1 MNQQIRILHVIGQ
14 MNRGGAESMIMNI
27 YRKIDREK
35 IQFDFV
41 VHTNCICDF
50 DDEIKSLG
58 GNIYS
63 CPRFKG
69 SNIID
74 YIKFWNDFFK
84 QHKEYKI
91 IHGHIGSSAAIYLKI
106 AKKYG
111 LFTIA
116 HSHSAGFGDG
126 VKGTM
131 YRIFSYPTKF
141 IADYFFACSEN
152 AGISRYGKKVVDDKS
167 KFSVL
172 NNAIDLDEYKFSETI
187 REKKAK
193 ELNLEGKFVIGHV
206 GRFDRAKNQEYL
218 IEVFKSIAQKDED
231 AMLLLIGDGQLK
243 SYIVEKVKNY
253 NLVDR
258 VIFTG
263 VRSDVNELMQV
274 MDVFAFP
281 SIYEGLPVTLIE
293 AQVAGLPCVIS
304 DSITDEV
311 CITDLVYKLPISE
324 SDIEVWSDKILKKR
338 GTKRKITKKIIGKSN
353 YNINITK
360 EELQNFYLKS
370 YNN

>member
-1 MNQQIRILHVIGQ
+1 MNQQIHVLHVIGQ

-41 VHTNCICDF
+41 VHTNSICDF
-50 DDEIKSLG
+50 DEEIKSLG

-69 SNIID
+69 SNIIS
-74 YIKFWNDFFK
+74 YIKFWNDFFE

-116 HSHSAGFGDG
+116 HSHSAGFDEG
-126 VKGTM
+126 VKGIM
-131 YRIFSYPTKF
+131 YRVFSYPTRF

-152 AGISRYGKKVVDDKS
+152 AGISRYGKKVVNNKS

-172 NNAIDLDEYKFSETI
+172 NNSIDIDEYAFSEI
-187 REKKAK
+187 VRAKKAK

-206 GRFDRAKNQEYL
+206 GRFDKAKNQEYL
-218 IEVFKSIAQKDED
+218 VEVFRIVAQKEKD
-231 AMLLLIGDGQLK
+231 AILLLVGDGKLK

-253 NLVDR
+253 NLEER

-293 AQVAGLPCVIS
+293 AQAAGLPCIIS
-304 DSITDEV
+304 GSITDEV
-311 CITDLVYKLPISE
+311 CITNLVEKLSIFE
-324 SDIEVWSDKILKKR
+324 SDIEIWSDEILKKQCFV
-338 GTKRKITKKIIGKSN
+338 RKNTNSIKKSN
-353 YNINITK
+353 YNINLIIEK
-360 EELQNFYLKS
+360 LEKFYLR
-370 YNN
+370 NF

>member
-41 VHTNCICDF
+41 VHTNSICDF
-50 DDEIKSLG
+50 DEEIKSLG

-69 SNIID
+69 SNIIN
-74 YIKFWNDFFK
+74 YVKFWNDFFK
-84 QHKEYKI
+84 KHKEYKI

-116 HSHSAGFGDG
+116 HSHSAGFGEG
-126 VKGTM
+126 IKGTM
-131 YRIFSYPTKF
+131 YRIFSYPTRF

-152 AGISRYGKKVVDDKS
+152 AGIIRYGKKVVDNKS

-172 NNAIDLDEYKFSETI
+172 NNAIDIDEYAFSESI
-187 REKKAK
+187 REKKAR
-193 ELNLEGKFVIGHV
+193 ELNLENKFVIGHV
-206 GRFDRAKNQEYL
+206 GRFDKAKNQEYL
-218 IEVFKSIAQKDED
+218 IEVFKIIAQKDKD
-231 AMLLLIGDGQLK
+231 AVLLLVGDGELK

-253 NLVDR
+253 NLEDR

-293 AQVAGLPCVIS
+293 AQAAGLPCIIS

-311 CITDLVYKLPISE
+311 CITNLVEKLHISE
-324 SDIEVWSDKILKKR
+324 LNIKFWCNEILNQKYYKRENINILKN
-338 GTKRKITKKIIGKSN
+338 SN
-353 YNINITK
+353 YNINLMISN
-360 EELQNFYLKS
+360 LQKFYLNKI
-370 YNN
+370 

>member
-1 MNQQIRILHVIGQ
+1 MTQTVRILHVIGQ

-41 VHTNCICDF
+41 VHTNSLCDF
-50 DDEIKSLG
+50 DEEIKSLG
-58 GNIYS
+58 GSIYS

-69 SNIID
+69 SNIVE
-74 YIKFWNDFFK
+74 YIKFWKEFFK

-116 HSHSAGFGDG
+116 HSHSAGFGEG
-126 VKGTM
+126 LKGLM
-131 YRIFSYPTKF
+131 YRIFSYPTRF

-152 AGISRYGKKVVDDKS
+152 AGISRYGKKVVNNKS

-172 NNAIDLDEYKFSETI
+172 NNAIDIDEYAFSQTV

-193 ELNLEGKFVIGHV
+193 ELNLENKFVIGHV
-206 GRFDRAKNQEYL
+206 GRFDKAKNQEYL
-218 IEVFKSIAQKDED
+218 VEIFKIIVQKDED
-231 AMLLLIGDGQLK
+231 AILLLVGDGELK

-253 NLVDR
+253 NLEEK

-293 AQVAGLPCVIS
+293 AQVAGLPCIIS

-311 CITDLVYKLPISE
+311 CITNLVEKLHISE
-324 SDIEVWSDKILKKR
+324 LNIKFWCNEILNQKYYKR
-338 GTKRKITKKIIGKSN
+338 ENMNTLKNSN
-353 YNINITK
+353 YNINLMISN
-360 EELQNFYLKS
+360 LQKFYLNKI
-370 YNN
+370 

>member
-1 MNQQIRILHVIGQ
+1 MDQQIRILHVIGQ

-41 VHTNCICDF
+41 VHTNSICDF
-50 DDEIKSLG
+50 DEEIKSLG

-69 SNIID
+69 SNIIS
-74 YIKFWNDFFK
+74 YIKFWKDFFE

-116 HSHSAGFGDG
+116 HSHSAGFGEG

-131 YRIFSYPTKF
+131 YKIFSYPTRF

-152 AGISRYGKKVVDDKS
+152 AGITRYGENVVNNKS

-172 NNAIDLDEYKFSETI
+172 NNAIDIDEYVFSEAV

-193 ELNLEGKFVIGHV
+193 ELNLENKFVIGHV
-206 GRFDRAKNQEYL
+206 GRFDKAKNQEYL
-218 IEVFKSIAQKDED
+218 VEVFKIIAKKDKN
-231 AMLLLIGDGQLK
+231 AILLLVGDGVLK
-243 SYIVEKVKNY
+243 SYIAEKVKSY
-253 NLVDR
+253 NLQDR

-263 VRSDVNELMQV
+263 VRSDVNELMQI

-293 AQVAGLPCVIS
+293 AQAAGLPCIIS

-311 CITDLVYKLPISE
+311 CITNFVQKLPISE
-324 SDIEVWSDKILKKR
+324 SDIDIWSDEILKKQYFL
-338 GTKRKITKKIIGKSN
+338 RKNTDSVQKSN
-353 YNINITK
+353 YNINLIIEK
-360 EELQNFYLKS
+360 LEKFYLRHF
-370 YNN
+370 